1 MYNVSANFGYM
12 FSIIRPHRYTQHKM
26 RPIVANV
33 AWSVCMRSCLV
44 MTIVIPAKR
53 GAVLCGGN

>member
-33 AWSVCMRSCLV
+33 AWSVCVRASVCV
-44 MTIVIPAKR
+44 
-53 GAVLCGGN
+53 AVW